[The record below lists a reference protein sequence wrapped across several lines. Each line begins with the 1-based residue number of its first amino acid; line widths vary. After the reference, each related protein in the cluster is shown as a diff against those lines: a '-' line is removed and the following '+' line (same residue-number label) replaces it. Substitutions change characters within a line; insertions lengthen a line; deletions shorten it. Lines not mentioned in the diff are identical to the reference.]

1 MEEPEF
7 WDENISWNDY
17 SHPVDKSMAINEA
30 VIRSI
35 LLYHNY
41 DPDEHFNDVIIPE
54 PPKKKNGRKSR
65 TKKGG
70 QNQHLEEQPEENVD
84 NPDLVESKKVRKT
97 RKSNSKKP
105 GFVDEGMDDMEE
117 MDSDS
122 LNNSFEQQQK
132 RVRIDISP
140 HDDGMSDGDNDDQP
154 SNTSKSDDHQQIN
167 DDDETNL
174 PPAKR
179 KSKNKTSSEEG
190 AHSSVINM
198 SLQSLIREAS
208 LFRCEIC
215 NFSATTRRRLNN
227 HKIKNHTIESD

>member
-1 MEEPEF
+1 MGG
-7 WDENISWNDY
+7 N
-17 SHPVDKSMAINEA
+17 V
-30 VIRSI
+30 
-35 LLYHNY
+35 
-41 DPDEHFNDVIIPE
+41 
-54 PPKKKNGRKSR
+54 GQ
-65 TKKGG
+65 KKGG
-70 QNQHLEEQPEENVD
+70 QNRPLEEEPEENVD
-84 NPDLVESKKVRKT
+84 NPDLVQSKKVRKT
-97 RKSNSKKP
+97 RKSNSKNP
-105 GFVDEGMDDMEE
+105 GFVDEGMDDIEE

-140 HDDGMSDGDNDDQP
+140 HDDGMSDDDIDDQP

-167 DDDETNL
+167 DDNETNL

-198 SLQSLIREAS
+198 SLQSLLREAS

-215 NFSATTRRRLNN
+215 NFSATTKRKLNN
-227 HKIKNHTIESD
+227 HKMKNHTIESD